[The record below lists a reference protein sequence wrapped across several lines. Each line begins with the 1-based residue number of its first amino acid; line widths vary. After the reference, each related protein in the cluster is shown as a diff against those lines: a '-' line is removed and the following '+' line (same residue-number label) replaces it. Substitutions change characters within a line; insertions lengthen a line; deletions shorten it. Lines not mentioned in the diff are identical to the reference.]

1 MKKFLVLLFLT
12 YSIISFSQNI
22 PITKIKGLPFIKET
36 AGSIYEVNNNSF
48 FVVTLKECN
57 ISFLTYES
65 IVYNIDSN
73 CNIIDSLELLNYHK
87 NGKYYYITDLFKF
100 NNKII
105 GSGWLTDSI
114 TQEIQVWISELSEN
128 LTIIKDTALS
138 KKYNYS
144 GLFTAKLLPT
154 SDNKLLVANF
164 WLPDSTTFA
173 NDSTNTLLYLLDTN
187 YCVTKQNSVYTH
199 YGFNYVSVIEMLS
212 NQTYHII
219 TQDDIT
225 IINKNDLSLKNVAW
239 HSSNGVSFGGSG
251 AKSINDSLYMVPG
264 FYCFVN
270 INDQSGVKSK
280 LIIRNMNGI
289 KKDSIIIGNSLKQFD
304 ETSLNSY
311 IFFNT
316 DTLFAAGNN
325 YSLDSD
331 FVSYED
337 NTIFLWNI
345 KLNGNV
351 NWQKYYGIGKKF
363 ILTNIEKTSDGG
375 CIMVGDVWDWHNSP
389 FQYTTD
395 MFFLKVDRNGNITG
409 TSGIKENIKHS
420 EILVYPNPAKDI
432 INFEMGMYEGYKLTI
447 INSMGQTIT
456 QQDVSS
462 GKNSIDIHSF
472 TKGIYLYSLVN
483 NKGKVIN
490 GKFVKE

>member
-1 MKKFLVLLFLT
+1 MKKILVLLFLT

-57 ISFLTYES
+57 ISFLNYES
-65 IVYNIDSN
+65 IVYKIDSN

-87 NGKYYYITDLFKF
+87 NGKYYFITDLYKF

-105 GSGWLTDSI
+105 GSGWATDSI

-128 LTIIKDTALS
+128 LTINRDTVLS
-138 KKYNYS
+138 KKYSFS

-154 SDNKLLVANF
+154 SDNKLLVTNF
-164 WLPDSTTFA
+164 WIPDSTSYA
-173 NDSTNTLLYLLDTN
+173 NDPTNTILCLLDTN
-187 YCVTKQNSVYTH
+187 YCVIKQNSVFTH
-199 YGFNYVSVIEMLS
+199 YGFNYVSVVEMLS

-239 HSSNGVSFGGSG
+239 QSSNGVSFGGSG
-251 AKSINDSLYMVPG
+251 AKSINDSLYMIPG
-264 FYCFVN
+264 FYSFTN
-270 INDQSGVKSK
+270 INDQSGVNSK

-289 KKDSIIIGNSLKQFD
+289 KKDSIIVGNSLKQFD
-304 ETSLNSY
+304 ETSINSY

-316 DTLFAAGNN
+316 DTLFAAGSN
-325 YSLDSD
+325 YSLDSA
-331 FVSYED
+331 FFAYED

-345 KLNGNV
+345 KLNGGV

-363 ILTNIEKTSDGG
+363 ILTNIERTSDGG
-375 CIMVGDVWDWHNSP
+375 CIMVGDVWDWHTYP
-389 FQYTTD
+389 QQFTFD
-395 MFFLKVDRNGNITG
+395 IFFLKLDRNGNITG
-409 TSGIKENIKHS
+409 LVGINEIIKQS
-420 EILVYPNPAKDI
+420 EILVYPNPAKEI
-432 INFEMGMYEGYKLTI
+432 INFEMGMYEGYKLNI
-447 INSMGQTIT
+447 INSMGQTVKEQNVT
-456 QQDVSS
+456 S
-462 GKNSIDIHSF
+462 GKNTVYIQTL
-472 TKGIYLYSLVN
+472 TKGIYFYNLIN
-483 NKGKVIN
+483 NKGKVIS
-490 GKFVKE
+490 GKFMKE